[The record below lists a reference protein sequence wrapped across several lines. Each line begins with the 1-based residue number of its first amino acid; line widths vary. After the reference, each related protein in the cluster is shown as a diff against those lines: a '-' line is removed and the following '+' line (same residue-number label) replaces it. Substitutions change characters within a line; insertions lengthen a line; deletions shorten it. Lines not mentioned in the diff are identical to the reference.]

1 MTLFCNLKPIVEFQV
16 LIQYQKNME
25 TRTSGINKLTTYT
38 ENLAITNPK
47 TEPNK
52 VNTLI
57 LVYYFVF
64 AVNVLTLI

>member
-1 MTLFCNLKPIVEFQV
+1 MTLFCNLKPIVEFRV

-25 TRTSGINKLTTYT
+25 IRSSGINKLTTYT

-57 LVYYFVF
+57 YYFVF